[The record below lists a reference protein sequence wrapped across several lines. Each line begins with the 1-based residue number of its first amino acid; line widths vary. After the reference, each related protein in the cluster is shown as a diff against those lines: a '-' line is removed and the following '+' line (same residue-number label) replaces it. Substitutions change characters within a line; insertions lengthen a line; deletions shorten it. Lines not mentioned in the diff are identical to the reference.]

1 MFEKKKDRI
10 QLYGLACQEGSEQ
23 GEKMASSPNQRKKH
37 WDKNNLR
44 QKKGSG
50 LHKYFKA
57 LPDEEPIS
65 FEQENPKKEGSSS
78 WDRYEVY
85 KGATTMGELWQGKH
99 NTGDLSWD
107 YQRGYMRF
115 TNPERAKAFADLA
128 AQISQQVEEEATTAV
143 PEEAKAGAKASGHPR
158 GRTLAITAPPAS
170 ASPRPCAR
178 RPPGRPWRPRRRASP
193 RGR

>member
-1 MFEKKKDRI
+1 
-10 QLYGLACQEGSEQ
+10 
-23 GEKMASSPNQRKKH
+23 MASSPNQRKKH

-128 AQISQQVEEEATTAV
+128 A
-143 PEEAKAGAKASGHPR
+143 
-158 GRTLAITAPPAS
+158 
-170 ASPRPCAR
+170 
-178 RPPGRPWRPRRRASP
+178 
-193 RGR
+193 